1 MTVAGPA
8 PARRDAALLAW
19 GIALPAVAGAAAVL
33 GFAPF
38 HAWPVPIAALA
49 VLIVVVRRVAANR
62 QPRAGAPA

>member
-1 MTVAGPA
+1 MTVAGA
-8 PARRDAALLAW
+8 RPARADAALLAW

-49 VLIVVVRRVAANR
+49 VLFLAWSRSGSALLPGSIW
-62 QPRAGAPA
+62 